1 MYESNEL
8 VSNDDFDLD
17 IFFNTDL
24 IDEEKRNELT
34 QGDEIE
40 YRILQEDEQLYSIEN
55 QTADILNKE
64 LSKFIT
70 KERTPKKIKQIN
82 KWIVRYVELRELYSL
97 FNESNNISGIK
108 TFNHNYKPLKLKLNE
123 FKHNIPY
130 IIPVIKSKL
139 EIYDIKGMCPEVSE
153 DALQYLNKDIDQLV
167 ILMILSIISFQNM
180 MNIVKINYQLILI
193 LTNITFLILQNLD
206 LIRY

>member
-1 MYESNEL
+1 MILKEKEDNEKLQEKLAMYESNEL

-70 KERTPKKIKQIN
+70 KERTPKK
-82 KWIVRYVELRELYSL
+82 
-97 FNESNNISGIK
+97 
-108 TFNHNYKPLKLKLNE
+108 
-123 FKHNIPY
+123 
-130 IIPVIKSKL
+130 
-139 EIYDIKGMCPEVSE
+139 
-153 DALQYLNKDIDQLV
+153 LNK
-167 ILMILSIISFQNM
+167 
-180 MNIVKINYQLILI
+180 
-193 LTNITFLILQNLD
+193 
-206 LIRY
+206 